1 MISEIMDNKVSINF
15 LKDKILQHYEITPYS
30 FRPRIAKKMTL
41 PSYVDL
47 GQGILNTI
55 YDVYKEIV
63 ESGNNIAVPFDKD
76 INVKK

>member
-1 MISEIMDNKVSINF
+1 
-15 LKDKILQHYEITPYS
+15 
-30 FRPRIAKKMTL
+30 MTL